1 MAGIFIT
8 LEGPDGSGKTT
19 QITLLRQRLERAGF
33 VVVQTREPGGTPIA
47 DRIRALILDPAHREM
62 TARAEAL
69 LYMAARAQHTAEL
82 IRPALA
88 RDAVVISDR
97 YADSTLVYQGVAR
110 GLPQAELAELNRFA
124 TGGLVPDLTLLLDGD
139 PERLAR
145 RLSNRGN
152 RDRLDSEGLEFHQR
166 VREGF
171 LRLAAQNPDR
181 FRVIDGERPQELVQC
196 SIETCVLDFLQ
207 QRGCAHGVARQ

>member
-19 QITLLRQRLERAGF
+19 QIAYLRTLFEREGF
-33 VVVQTREPGGTPIA
+33 TVVQTREPGGTPIA
-47 DRIRALILDPAHREM
+47 DRIRSLILDPAHREM
-62 TARAEAL
+62 TARTEAL

-82 IRPALA
+82 IRPALR

-110 GLPQAELAELNRFA
+110 GLSQEALVWLNRFA
-124 TGGLVPDLTLLLDGD
+124 TEDLVPDLTLLLDGD
-139 PERLAR
+139 SGNLAQR
-145 RLSNRGN
+145 VADRGN

-166 VREGF
+166 VRAGF
-171 LRLAAQNPDR
+171 LRLAEQHPDR
-181 FRVIDGERPQELVQC
+181 FRVIDGEQPVENVRRA
-196 SIETCVLDFLQ
+196 IEKCVMEFLRK
-207 QRGCAHGVARQ
+207 RGR